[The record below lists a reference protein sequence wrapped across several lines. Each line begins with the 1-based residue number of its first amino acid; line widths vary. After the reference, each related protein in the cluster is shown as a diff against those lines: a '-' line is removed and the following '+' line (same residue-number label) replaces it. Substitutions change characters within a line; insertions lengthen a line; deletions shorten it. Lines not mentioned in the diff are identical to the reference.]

1 LAARRKT
8 INSSE
13 GRYIIGP
20 RTGKELSAL
29 NGGLKVARR
38 PVHFPQ
44 RTRRRRKLDERLWVR
59 LPALIHIST
68 AAILRLPQ
76 RSRLRRALVDYWVRR
91 SYEIVNRRDFELA
104 LAAQHPEV
112 VIRYA
117 PDPRDRVPPDLVGEF
132 HGYEG
137 FRRAWAA
144 WLEAFQDLRLE
155 PEEVT
160 DLGGERL
167 LIAVRAVGSGTE
179 SGIEAEQRGFTL
191 YTFRAG
197 RVVRHEFFFDR
208 DQAEEAAGLIC

>member
-1 LAARRKT
+1 M
-8 INSSE
+8 
-13 GRYIIGP
+13 P
-20 RTGKELSAL
+20 REE
-29 NGGLKVARR
+29 VVRR

-44 RTRRRRKLDERLWVR
+44 RPRRRRKLDEQVWAR
-59 LPALIHIST
+59 LPALIHVST

-76 RSRLRRALVDYWVRR
+76 RSRLRRALVAYWVRR

-104 LAAQHPEV
+104 LAAQDADV
-112 VIRYA
+112 LIRYA

-132 HGYEG
+132 HGHEG

-144 WLEAFQDLRLE
+144 WLESFQDLRIE

-167 LIAVRAVGSGTE
+167 LVATRTVGRGTGSGL
-179 SGIEAEQRGFTL
+179 EAEQRGFTL

-197 RVVRHEFFFDR
+197 KVLRHEFFFDR
-208 DQAEEAAGLIC
+208 NQAEEAAGLTDLRGR